1 MKRTLMLV
9 PLLLPL
15 FAYADNGARMLAA
28 APPAYQAEC
37 GSCHLAFPPGLMS
50 ANDWRQVMQR
60 LDKHYGDNASLD
72 AKTAAEIEAFL
83 IRYAGSDWNYGGAAP
98 AQAGEPPR
106 LTRTPWFVRK
116 HREVS
121 RADWN
126 HPKVKSPANCAA
138 CHTRA
143 AEGSFNEHEVV
154 LPSGGRGEGGR
165 EGGWREGGKRWKGW
179 GWKGWRGDGD
189 DD

>member
-15 FAYADNGARMLAA
+15 FAHADKEARMPAA

-83 IRYAGSDWNYGGAAP
+83 IRYAGSEGKYGGATP

-143 AEGSFNEHEVV
+143 AEGSFREREIV
-154 LPSGGRGEGGR
+154 LPSGRRWEG
-165 EGGWREGGKRWKGW
+165 
-179 GWKGWRGDGD
+179 D
-189 DD
+189 